1 MWVLTGITS
10 STYSRISNYFV
21 RHRAM
26 QTNSPNNMLND
37 DNNIIIASVS
47 IYWSIFVP
55 IVIELVLLLTLV
67 PFMFVNNII
76 VSLR

>member
-1 MWVLTGITS
+1 MCGYLLESLLLLTLESLIT
-10 STYSRISNYFV
+10 YLDIGRCK
-21 RHRAM
+21 
-26 QTNSPNNMLND
+26 QTHQITLND
-37 DNNIIIASVS
+37 DNNNIIASVS
-47 IYWSIFVP
+47 IYCSIFVP